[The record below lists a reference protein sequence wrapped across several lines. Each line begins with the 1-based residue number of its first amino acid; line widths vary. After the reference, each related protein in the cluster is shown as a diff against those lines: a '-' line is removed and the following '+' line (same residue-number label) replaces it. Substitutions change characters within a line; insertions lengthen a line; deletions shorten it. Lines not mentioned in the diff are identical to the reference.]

1 MAEGHRRL
9 GRRLDPH
16 AFYLRIFVERLD
28 SAGAAI
34 AAHVVAAERRS
45 HVDGLELIQK
55 VPALTAAATR
65 CTRPTSLVT
74 LRPITPIA
82 VTIFPL
88 AAAQKT
94 WLAKFTADI
103 SIDVD

>member
-1 MAEGHRRL
+1 MHAADIPGH
-9 GRRLDPH
+9 
-16 AFYLRIFVERLD
+16 
-28 SAGAAI
+28 
-34 AAHVVAAERRS
+34 
-45 HVDGLELIQK
+45 
-55 VPALTAAATR
+55 TA
-65 CTRPTSLVT
+65 
-74 LRPITPIA
+74 RPITPIA